1 MGRSRYKIYEEHYPY
16 FITSSCSQGISL
28 FADIEIA
35 RILLGSFTYIQ
46 KEFEI
51 TIYAYVIM
59 HNHFHCILEGKD
71 LSSAMKKFKSYTA
84 RRIVDYLKTH
94 NRSLLLKRLRIENSK
109 NGEKRYRVWQE
120 GFHPKQITDSGMM
133 NQKINYIHYNP
144 VNAGF
149 VDKDVDWRYS
159 SARNY
164 SSLESLIPITLFAG

>member
-28 FADIEIA
+28 FADVEIA
-35 RILLGSFTYIQ
+35 RIVLDSFTYIQ

-51 TIYAYVIM
+51 TLYAYVIM

-71 LSSAMKKFKSYTA
+71 LSSAIKKFKSYTA
-84 RRIVDYLKTH
+84 RRIVDHLKVH

-109 NGEKRYRVWQE
+109 NGDKRYRVWQE
-120 GFHPKQITDSGMM
+120 GFHPKQINNSEMM
-133 NQKINYIHYNP
+133 GQKVNYIHYNP
-144 VNAGF
+144 VKAGF
-149 VDKDVDWRYS
+149 VDAATDWRHS

-164 SSLESLIPITLFAG
+164 SGIEGVIGVSLFCC